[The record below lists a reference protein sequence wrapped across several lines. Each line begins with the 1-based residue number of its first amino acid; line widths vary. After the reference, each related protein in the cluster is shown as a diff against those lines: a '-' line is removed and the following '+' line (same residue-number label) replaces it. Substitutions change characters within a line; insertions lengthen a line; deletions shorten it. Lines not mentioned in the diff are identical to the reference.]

1 MSTPAYQ
8 ALCGLAG
15 AEAHRLAALAA
26 NADPATPVP
35 TCPGWTITDLTGH
48 VTGNLHAL
56 AGVTG
61 SVAEA
66 GAAFERAMLAADPD
80 EPREVF
86 GLTRPV
92 RWWVRRAAYD
102 LLIHRAD
109 VALAL
114 GEPFSA
120 DPAVAVDVLDELL
133 ELVSGPRGGTDPTGA
148 LHLHA
153 TDTPGAE
160 WLVEPSLAW
169 RRAHEKT
176 PTAIRGPL
184 VDVLLVAYRRLPPSD
199 VEVFG
204 DSAELTR
211 WLDRLNVG

>member
-1 MSTPAYQ
+1 VSVPGYE
-8 ALCGLAG
+8 ALVRLAG

-26 NADPATPVP
+26 NADPATPIP
-35 TCPGWTITDLTGH
+35 TCPGWTITGLTSH

-61 SVAEA
+61 SLAEA
-66 GAAFERAMLAADPD
+66 GAAFERAMLATDPD

-92 RWWVRRAAYD
+92 WWWARRAAYD

-109 VALAL
+109 TALAL

-120 DPAVAVDVLDELL
+120 DPATAVDVLDELL
-133 ELVSGPRGGTDPTGA
+133 DLVSGPRAGAGPTGA

-153 TDTPGAE
+153 TDSTDAE

-169 RRAHEKT
+169 RRAHEKA

-184 VDVLLVAYRRLPPSD
+184 VDVLLVTYRRLPPSA

-204 DSAELTR
+204 DSAELAR
-211 WLDRLNVG
+211 WLDRLNIG